1 MTHIHPKD
9 FPFSGDKATNF
20 VPIYK
25 QSSFKYLIY
34 AEGHCAA
41 CRYGFMMQL
50 GSVILKVESQCVAD
64 QMWYFPLLRPYYD
77 HIPVKA
83 DLSDLREVLEWCHS
97 HDAECREIAAH
108 AKEVYGEYACRSFM
122 RPCTVGRDMEVDEL
136 FPARVRLFIFISLN
150 YASLFGTPYA
160 RCRQVRVAGRHP

>member
-1 MTHIHPKD
+1 VLLYDASLLSTTLNTDMMFFVRPLLRQIASQPMTHIHPKE

-20 VPIYK
+20 VPIYQ

-83 DLSDLREVLEWCHS
+83 DLSDLREVLEWCHA
-97 HDAECREIAAH
+97 HDEECQKIASQ
-108 AKEVYGEYACRSFM
+108 AKEVYGK
-122 RPCTVGRDMEVDEL
+122 
-136 FPARVRLFIFISLN
+136 I
-150 YASLFGTPYA
+150 
-160 RCRQVRVAGRHP
+160 

>member
-1 MTHIHPKD
+1 MTHIRPKE

-20 VPIYK
+20 VPIYQ

-83 DLSDLREVLEWCHS
+83 DLSDLREVLEWCHT
-97 HDAECREIAAH
+97 HDQECQKIARQ
-108 AKEVYGEYACRSFM
+108 AKEVYGMYSYKWTTCA
-122 RPCTVGRDMEVDEL
+122 
-136 FPARVRLFIFISLN
+136 N
-150 YASLFGTPYA
+150 YCGFSSVTAPLALPVLSAF
-160 RCRQVRVAGRHP
+160 CS

>member
-1 MTHIHPKD
+1 MITSVACSTRQSFCLCVSLINNSEYGHDVLRSPLLRQIASQPMTHIHPKE

-20 VPIYK
+20 VPIYQ

-77 HIPVKA
+77 HIPVRA
-83 DLSDLREVLEWCHS
+83 DLSDLREVLEWCHA
-97 HDAECREIAAH
+97 HDEECQKIASQ
-108 AKEVYGEYACRSFM
+108 AKEVYGK
-122 RPCTVGRDMEVDEL
+122 
-136 FPARVRLFIFISLN
+136 I
-150 YASLFGTPYA
+150 
-160 RCRQVRVAGRHP
+160 

>member
-1 MTHIHPKD
+1 MTHIRPKE

-20 VPIYK
+20 VPIYQ
-25 QSSFKYLIY
+25 QSRFKYLIY

-83 DLSDLREVLEWCHS
+83 DLSDLRQVLEWCHA
-97 HDAECREIAAH
+97 HDEECQKIARQ
-108 AKEVYGEYACRSFM
+108 AKEVYGELVKRHGFY
-122 RPCTVGRDMEVDEL
+122 
-136 FPARVRLFIFISLN
+136 FP
-150 YASLFGTPYA
+150 
-160 RCRQVRVAGRHP
+160 QVPIC